1 MTRSPYCRSGGNAL
15 SVTGPQSS
23 SSCCLPVIRNDL
35 DHNSILNAVSIKEPD
50 AQKLVLAAAKA
61 RGKRST
67 RATHGLGSLETVY
80 LGPEYCVASLS
91 RLGGEN
97 MGMNTQA
104 TKLQAAE
111 DDLKKL
117 MADVTRA
124 MERAQ
129 EAVARITSN

>member
-1 MTRSPYCRSGGNAL
+1 
-15 SVTGPQSS
+15 
-23 SSCCLPVIRNDL
+23 
-35 DHNSILNAVSIKEPD
+35 
-50 AQKLVLAAAKA
+50 
-61 RGKRST
+61 
-67 RATHGLGSLETVY
+67 
-80 LGPEYCVASLS
+80 
-91 RLGGEN
+91 

-129 EAVARITSN
+129 EAVARITSNEAATADTKSEDKKIL

>member
-1 MTRSPYCRSGGNAL
+1 MLCLSKSRAL
-15 SVTGPQSS
+15 
-23 SSCCLPVIRNDL
+23 
-35 DHNSILNAVSIKEPD
+35 K
-50 AQKLVLAAAKA
+50 KLVLAAAKA

-80 LGPEYCVASLS
+80 VGPEYCVASLS

-111 DDLKKL
+111 DDLKQL

-129 EAVARITSN
+129 EAVARITSNEAATADTKSEDKKIL